1 MMNIQ
6 SALIEANKILA
17 EKNIK
22 SYKLDSE
29 ILLSK
34 VLKKDRKFIILNLDR
49 ILNNIHYKKFKD
61 LVSQRSGRKPIA
73 YLIGKKDFWKYEFY
87 ISNGTLIP
95 RPETEIIVE
104 ESLKIFKHKSKLNVL
119 EIGIGSGC
127 ILLSILKE
135 KKNFKGVGIDISKKC
150 VELSK
155 INALKLD
162 INNRVKFFKSDV
174 DNFSIGKYDLVI
186 SNPPY
191 IKKHNLK
198 YLEVDVANHEPHLAL
213 DGGIDGVSEII
224 KVIDKSSKLVKKGGK
239 LILEINFDQVYKVKK
254 ILNKKGFY
262 INKVLK
268 DLGKNDRCIVSTKL

>member
-6 SALIEANKILA
+6 FALFEANKILL
-17 EKNIK
+17 ENNIK
-22 SYKLDSE
+22 SSRLDSE

-34 VLKKDRKFIILNLDR
+34 VLEKDRKFIILNLHRPLDST
-49 ILNNIHYKKFKD
+49 HYRKFKN
-61 LVSQRSGRKPIA
+61 LISQRSRRKPIA

-87 ISNGTLIP
+87 ISDAVLIP
-95 RPETEIIVE
+95 RPETEIIIE
-104 ESLKIFKHKSKLNVL
+104 ETLRIFRHKTKLNVL

-135 KKNFKGVGIDISKKC
+135 KKNFYGVGIDISKKC

-155 INALKLD
+155 INALKLN
-162 INNRVKFFKSDV
+162 INHRVKFFKSDI
-174 DNFSIGKYDLVI
+174 DNFKYGKYDLII

-191 IKKHNLK
+191 IKKHDLK
-198 YLEVDVANHEPHLAL
+198 YLELDVAKYEPRLAL

-224 KVIDKSSKLVKKGGK
+224 KVVDKSSKLVKKGGK
-239 LILEINFDQVYKVKK
+239 LILEINFDQVSKVKK

>member
-17 EKNIK
+17 KNNIK
-22 SYKLDSE
+22 SSKLDSE

-135 KKNFKGVGIDISKKC
+135 KKIFKGVGIDISKKC

-155 INALKLD
+155 INALKLN

-174 DNFSIGKYDLVI
+174 DNFFIGKYDLII

-198 YLEVDVANHEPHLAL
+198 YLELDVAKYEPRLAL

-224 KVIDKSSKLVKKGGK
+224 KVVDKSSKLVKKGGK
-239 LILEINFDQVYKVKK
+239 LILEINFDQVSKVKK

>member
-6 SALIEANKILA
+6 SALFEANKILA
-17 EKNIK
+17 KNNIK
-22 SYKLDSE
+22 SSKLDSE

-34 VLKKDRKFIILNLDR
+34 VLNKDRKFIILNLDKF
-49 ILNNIHYKKFKD
+49 LDNIHYKKFKN
-61 LVSQRSGRKPIA
+61 LISQRSRRKPIA
-73 YLIGKKDFWKYEFY
+73 YLVGKKDFWKYEFY
-87 ISNGTLIP
+87 ISDVALIP
-95 RPETEIIVE
+95 RPETEIIIE
-104 ESLKIFKHKSKLNVL
+104 ETLRFLDIKTKLNVL

-174 DNFSIGKYDLVI
+174 DNFFYDKYDLII

-191 IKKHNLK
+191 IKKHDLK
-198 YLEVDVANHEPHLAL
+198 YLELDVAKYEPRLAL
-213 DGGIDGVSEII
+213 DGGIDGISEII
-224 KVIDKSSKLVKKGGK
+224 KVVDKSSKLVKKGGK
-239 LILEINFDQVYKVKK
+239 LILEINFDQGNKVKK
-254 ILNKKGFY
+254 ILKKKGFY

-268 DLGKNDRCIVSTKL
+268 DLGKKDRCIVSTKL

>member
-1 MMNIQ
+1 MNIQ
-6 SALIEANKILA
+6 FALMEANKILA
-17 EKNIK
+17 KNNIK

-34 VLKKDRKFIILNLDR
+34 ILNKDRKFIILNLDKS
-49 ILNNIHYKKFKD
+49 LEYTHYKRFKN
-61 LVSQRSGRKPIA
+61 LVYQRLTRKPIA
-73 YLIGKKDFWKYEFY
+73 YLVGKKDFWKYEFY
-87 ISNGTLIP
+87 ISDGALIQ
-95 RPETEIIVE
+95 RPETEIIIE
-104 ESLKIFKHKSKLNVL
+104 EVLRIFRYKDKLNIL

-135 KKNFKGVGIDISKKC
+135 KKYFKGVGIDISKKC

-162 INNRVKFFKSDV
+162 IYNRVKFFKTDV
-174 DNFSIGKYDLVI
+174 DNFFYDKYDLII

-191 IKKHNLK
+191 IKKHDLK
-198 YLEVDVANHEPHLAL
+198 YLELDVAKHEPRLAL

-224 KVIDKSSKLVKKGGK
+224 KFVDKSSKLVKKGGK
-239 LILEINFDQVYKVKK
+239 LILEINYDQSNKVKN
-254 ILNKKGFY
+254 ILRKKGFF

-268 DLGKNDRCIVSTKL
+268 DHAKMDRCIVSTKL

>member
-17 EKNIK
+17 ENNIK
-22 SYKLDSE
+22 FSKLDSE

-34 VLKKDRKFIILNLDR
+34 VLKKDRKLIILNLDK

-61 LVSQRSGRKPIA
+61 LISQRSDRKPIA

-87 ISNGTLIP
+87 ISNGILIP
-95 RPETEIIVE
+95 RPETEIIIE
-104 ESLKIFKHKSKLNVL
+104 ESLKIFRHKSKLNVL

-155 INALKLD
+155 INALKLN

-174 DNFSIGKYDLVI
+174 DNFLIGKYDLII

-198 YLEVDVANHEPHLAL
+198 YLELDVAKYEPHLAL

-254 ILNKKGFY
+254 ILNKKGFF

>member
-1 MMNIQ
+1 MNLQ
-6 SALIEANKILA
+6 SALFEANKILA
-17 EKNIK
+17 KNNIP
-22 SYKLDSE
+22 SSKLDSE

-34 VLKKDRKFIILNLDR
+34 VLNKDRKFIILNLDKS
-49 ILNNIHYKKFKD
+49 LDYTNYKKFKN
-61 LVSQRSGRKPIA
+61 LISQRLTRKPIA
-73 YLIGKKDFWKYEFY
+73 YLVGKKDFWKYEFY
-87 ISNGTLIP
+87 IFDGTLIP
-95 RPETEIIVE
+95 RPETELIIE
-104 ESLKIFKHKSKLNVL
+104 EVLRIFKYKDKINVL

-127 ILLSILKE
+127 VLLSILKE
-135 KKNFKGVGIDISKKC
+135 KENFKGVGIDISKKC

-162 INNRVKFFKSDV
+162 IYNRVKFFKTDV
-174 DNFSIGKYDLVI
+174 DNFFYDKYDLII

>member
-6 SALIEANKILA
+6 SALLEANKILA
-17 EKNIK
+17 ENNIK
-22 SYKLDSE
+22 SSKLDSE

-34 VLKKDRKFIILNLDR
+34 VLEKDRKFIILNLDKF
-49 ILNNIHYKKFKD
+49 LDNIHYRKFKN
-61 LVSQRSGRKPIA
+61 LISQRSSRKPIA
-73 YLIGKKDFWKYEFY
+73 YLVGKKDFWKYEFY
-87 ISNGTLIP
+87 ISDAALIP
-95 RPETEIIVE
+95 RPETEIIIE
-104 ESLKIFKHKSKLNVL
+104 ETLRIFRHKKKLNVL

-155 INALKLD
+155 INALKLN
-162 INNRVKFFKSDV
+162 INHRVKFFKSDV
-174 DNFSIGKYDLVI
+174 DNFLYGKYDLII

-191 IKKHNLK
+191 IKKHDLK
-198 YLEVDVANHEPHLAL
+198 YLELDVAKYEPRLAL

-224 KVIDKSSKLVKKGGK
+224 KVVDKSSKLVKKGGK